1 MARASTRTRL
11 SLDTWSSL
19 LGIDPRHFNQVTTA
33 AKPSNTCS
41 KVWKQYT
48 WQETGQIGREDVAMA
63 IQQAEAMIEDYV
75 GYSLLPTWTVD
86 ERITVTKAAIPEVF
100 NVGGLNARHFP
111 MTFKTGRGHI
121 VSGGIESKLLIEA
134 GAAVVY
140 TDEDGDSY
148 FETATITATIP
159 ASVGITSPQEVAVY
173 SPGEDGHDDWEMRP
187 LNNPLTRRRQVTIVG
202 ATITIVMAREQLVDP
217 DLWNALA
224 PGPVNGENA
233 ANFLATVDVY
243 WHRNSPEQQVTLM
256 WSPRAGDACNCG
268 DTTCPTCAH
277 STQVGC
283 LLAQNYRQGIFSF
296 RPGTFDSDD
305 ETFSAVAY
313 AVGRVPDHLR
323 VWYYAGL
330 EDKRRDAPRLEMDP
344 QWERAV
350 TYLSLTLLVRPLC
363 DCDNVSQLLKRMTED
378 LAANVSVG
386 DTSQSFQM
394 SPRQLDS
401 PWGTMRGALFAWS
414 VASDITTSRK
424 IGQAVAL

>member
-11 SLDTWSSL
+11 PLDRWAEL
-19 LGIDPRHFNQVTTA
+19 LGVDGRHWNQVTTTVN
-33 AKPSNTCS
+33 PSRVCS

-48 WQETGQIGREDVAMA
+48 WQEAGQIGREDVALA

-86 ERITVTKAAIPEVF
+86 ERITVTKAGIPEVY
-100 NVGGLNARHFP
+100 NVGGLNARGFP
-111 MTFKTGRGHI
+111 MTFKTPQGHI
-121 VSGGIESKLLIEA
+121 ISGGIESKVLIEA

-140 TDEDGDSY
+140 TDEDGDDY
-148 FETATITATIP
+148 FETATITAVIP
-159 ASVGITSPQEVAVY
+159 ASVGITNPQEVAVY
-173 SPGEDGHDDWEMRP
+173 TPGESGHDDWEMRP

-202 ATITIVMAREQLVDP
+202 NTITIVLAREQLVDP
-217 DLWNALA
+217 DLWNALS
-224 PGPVNGENA
+224 PGPVVGANA
-233 ANFLATVDVY
+233 GNFLATVDVY

-256 WSPRAGDACNCG
+256 WSRGDGCNCG

-277 STQVGC
+277 ATQTGC
-283 LLAQNYRQGIFSF
+283 LLAQNFRQGIFSF
-296 RPGTFDSDD
+296 RPATFDSDA
-305 ETFSAVAY
+305 ETFSAVNF
-313 AVGRVPDHLR
+313 AVGRVPDNLR

-330 EDKRRDAPRLEMDP
+330 QDKRRDAPLLEMDP

-378 LAANVSVG
+378 LAANVAVG
-386 DTSQSFQM
+386 ETSQSFQM
-394 SPRQLDS
+394 SPRQLAS